1 MPGAMTRKL
10 KDDRGDAPH
19 VYDCAVIGAGPAG
32 LTGALYLARFRRSV
46 VVFDGGPSRAHWI
59 PESHNCPGFPGG
71 ISGDRLLERLRA
83 QLSGYGADMR
93 ATRIESLARHENGFL
108 LADAGGHATVAH
120 KVLLATGILDVLPD
134 VDWVEAAIDA
144 GALRL
149 CPVCDGYEASDQRI
163 AVYGSGEAALNHAE
177 FLRTY
182 SADVTL
188 VWSDGQPPDDE
199 MSHRAATLGVRTIAQ
214 AGDLRFDGHRCSFEL
229 ADGTLESFDS
239 VYAFLG
245 CAAQST
251 LAEAIGAES
260 DGSGALR
267 VGRDQMTTV
276 DGLYA
281 AGDVVSA
288 LHQIS
293 VAVGHSGVAATAI
306 HNALE
311 SNPRRSPDRQHD
323 R

>member
-1 MPGAMTRKL
+1 MPNPMTRKPRI
-10 KDDRGDAPH
+10 DGGDAPSS
-19 VYDCAVIGAGPAG
+19 YDCAVIGAGPAG

-71 ISGDRLLERLRA
+71 ISGDRLLARLRD
-83 QLSGYGADMR
+83 QLSGYGARMR
-93 ATRIESLARHENGFL
+93 AARVESLARHEDGFRL
-108 LADAGGHATVAH
+108 VDADGHAIAAR

-134 VDWVEAAIDA
+134 VDWVEAAI
-144 GALRL
+144 GVGPLRL
-149 CPVCDGYEASDQRI
+149 CAVGDGYEASDQRI
-163 AVYGSGEAALNHAE
+163 AVYGSGESALNHAE

-182 SADVTL
+182 SADVAL
-188 VWSDGQPPDDE
+188 VWSDGQPRDDA
-199 MSHRAATLGVRTIAQ
+199 MFRRAAALGVRIITHAR
-214 AGDLRFDGHRCSFEL
+214 DLRFDGQRCSFEM
-229 ADGTLESFDS
+229 ADETREAFDS
-239 VYAFLG
+239 VYVFLG
-245 CAAQST
+245 SAAQST

-260 DGSGALR
+260 DENGALR
-267 VGRDQMTTV
+267 VDRDQMTTI

-311 SNPRRSPDRQHD
+311 SNLRRSPDRQHD
-323 R
+323 